1 MELYHLR
8 TFVAVAEEG
17 NLSRAAERLHLSQPA
32 VSAHVKALEEELGVS
47 LFSRSARGMDV
58 TDSGRRLC
66 LTAHEALARTQE
78 LVDQARALR
87 GEAVG
92 DVVVTRNTDPEFL
105 RLPAMVAHIA
115 ANHPKALVHLDCR
128 DSYDVAQGLKSGA
141 MHAGF
146 AYGDFSGDPQL
157 TALPLAMACVRV
169 VGPAAWEERL
179 REASVADLAELPWV
193 WFHERCP
200 FVEMARSLLDEAG
213 SEPRT
218 AAVIND
224 EHTIRAMVASGKGLS
239 LLREDMACSR
249 ILGQELAVWPGGALG
264 IPISLVALTK
274 RLNEPAV
281 RAAMEAA
288 ASAWG
293 LDGEAWRA

>member
-32 VSAHVKALEEELGVS
+32 VSAHVKALEEELGVH

-66 LTAHEALARTQE
+66 ATAHEALARTQD
-78 LVDQARALR
+78 LVEQARALR
-87 GEAVG
+87 GEVVG
-92 DVVVTRNTDPEFL
+92 DVVITRNTDPDFL
-105 RLPAMVAHIA
+105 RLPGVLAHIA
-115 ANHPKALVHLDCR
+115 ANHPEALLHVNCC
-128 DSYDVAQGLKSGA
+128 DSYDVAQGLKAGH

-157 TALPLAMACVRV
+157 TALALGMACVRV
-169 VGPAAWEERL
+169 VGPPSWEERL
-179 REASVADLAELPWV
+179 REATVADLAALPWV

-200 FVEMARSLLDEAG
+200 FVAMAKGLLKEADC
-213 SEPRT
+213 EPRT

-239 LLREDMACSR
+239 LLRDDMIRSPM
-249 ILGQELAVWPGGALG
+249 LGQELAVWPGGALG
-264 IPISLVALTK
+264 IPLSLVALT
-274 RLNEPAV
+274 RRMAEPAV
-281 RAAMEAA
+281 QAAMGAA

>member
-32 VSAHVKALEEELGVS
+32 VSAHVKALEEELGVN

-58 TDSGRRLC
+58 TDCGRRLC
-66 LTAHEALARTQE
+66 ATAHEALARTQA

-87 GEAVG
+87 GEVVG
-92 DVVVTRNTDPEFL
+92 DVVITRNTDPDFL
-105 RLPAMVAHIA
+105 RLPGMVAQLA
-115 ANHPKALVHLDCR
+115 ANHPEALLHVNCC
-128 DSYDVAQGLKSGA
+128 DSYDVAQTLKAGNV
-141 MHAGF
+141 HAGF

-169 VGPAAWEERL
+169 VGPSAWSERL
-179 REASVADLAELPWV
+179 REATVADLAALPWV

-200 FVEMARSLLDEAG
+200 FVEMAKGLLKDADC
-213 SEPRT
+213 EPRT

-224 EHTIRAMVASGKGLS
+224 ESTIRALVAAGKGLS
-239 LLREDMACSR
+239 LLRDDMARSQV
-249 ILGQELAVWPGGALG
+249 LGQELAVWPGGALG
-264 IPISLVALTK
+264 IPINLVALT
-274 RLNEPAV
+274 RRMAEPEVKAL
-281 RAAMEAA
+281 MGAA
-288 ASAWG
+288 ARTWG
-293 LDGEAWRA
+293 LDDEAWRA